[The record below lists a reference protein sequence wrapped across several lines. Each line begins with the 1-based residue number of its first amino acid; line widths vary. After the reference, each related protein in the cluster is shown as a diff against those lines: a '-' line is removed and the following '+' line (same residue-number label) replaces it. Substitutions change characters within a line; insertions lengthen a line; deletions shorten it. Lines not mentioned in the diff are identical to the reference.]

1 MLKSFTLKRERETK
15 GFVDRNNND
24 DSHMS
29 DITLTVVSKVHASNA
44 YLGTSLFRFKKKRKR
59 KLDEKK
65 DEALVSIGSGYPIDS
80 DLWIDS

>member
-1 MLKSFTLKRERETK
+1 MVGDNHLIGLYFL
-15 GFVDRNNND
+15 VQ
-24 DSHMS
+24 
-29 DITLTVVSKVHASNA
+29 IQ
-44 YLGTSLFRFKKKRKR
+44 KKRKR